1 MRPETAEGAWPLS
14 AVIRRWAIR
23 FGIALL
29 AIEVLYVVAA
39 NAFLRTGLLLDLI
52 NKKPEKTSISWD
64 SVVTYLPGV
73 ATVTNFELRSQ
84 TRKDQVYLRVA
95 EADARISL
103 VKLLAKTIHIRGVDA
118 SGADFR
124 YRERLDRPP
133 KENQDDEQG
142 REPPNPE
149 FWPDIPGY
157 SNPPDPKPEDLYEIR
172 KKKRPWTIKI
182 TGAEVEGPIKVALGE
197 VRIEGDGWVG
207 GGVTVKPRR
216 TIRIHR
222 GRLGLTST
230 RVTIGPDIVT
240 SDLKI
245 AADLDFDAFPAKG
258 AKIADVLGGISGELS
273 LAGQVGDRVAVRHVI
288 TPGIST
294 FGAGIVD
301 ISMRLE
307 DGVLRNGSEYSLQSD
322 AFQVQ
327 IMGLDATG
335 SATVEGHTKEEG
347 REHVTTAR
355 IDLGDF
361 KFVDPDDGSVDIS
374 GSGLTLDAVWH
385 GLSIA
390 GRVPATRAEVIVPSA
405 TIHDVSTFNA
415 VIPEQ
420 ENLVLVSGTG
430 VVEARLVVNDQI
442 ADGTLDLVA
451 EEIVLR
457 SKEAPFRGDL
467 EIHAKLARGDL
478 PAKRFDFS
486 GTTLLLDSVVDTS
499 LSEKKQ
505 EKLDAWFCD
514 LEVGEGELIIDKPL
528 SINGDVRL
536 KMHDSRPVIA
546 VLKDLGAG
554 PKWLS
559 MAPNIKDIDG
569 TMKVDIRKGALAFE
583 DLDMTGDGFEALGWM
598 SVEDKKADGRLF
610 VRFKSVMAGVSLDQ
624 GKTKIQLSKP
634 RQWFEDESGGLPAD
648 SAQAGDSAPEATE
661 PVASKDG
668 G

>member
-1 MRPETAEGAWPLS
+1 MRPESDAGAWPLS
-14 AVIRRWAIR
+14 AVIRKWAIR
-23 FGIALL
+23 AGIALL
-29 AIEVLYVVAA
+29 VFEVFYVVAA
-39 NAFLRTGLLLDLI
+39 NAFLRSGMLLDLI
-52 NKKPEKTSISWD
+52 NKKPEKTNISWD
-64 SVVTYLPGV
+64 SVVTYVPGI
-73 ATVTNFELRSQ
+73 ASVTNFELRSQ
-84 TRKDQVYLRVA
+84 TRKDQIYLQVA

-103 VKLLAKTIHIRGVDA
+103 FKLLFKTIHIRGVDA
-118 SGADFR
+118 RGADFR

-133 KENQDDEQG
+133 KKKQNDDPG
-142 REPPNPE
+142 GEPPNSE
-149 FWPDIPGY
+149 YWPDIPGY
-157 SNPPDPKPEDLYEIR
+157 SNPPDPKPEDVYEIK

-182 TGAEVEGPIKVALGE
+182 TGAEVEGPIRVALGD
-197 VRIEGDGWVG
+197 VRIEGDGWIG

-222 GRLGLTST
+222 GRLGLAST
-230 RVTIGPDIVT
+230 KVTIGADVVT
-240 SDLKI
+240 SDLEI
-245 AADLDFDAFPAKG
+245 TGDIDFDAFPAKG
-258 AKIADVLGGISGELS
+258 AKVTDILEGVSGELS
-273 LAGQVGDRVAVRHVI
+273 LAGQIGDRVAVRHVI

-294 FGAGIVD
+294 YGAGIVD
-301 ISMRLE
+301 ISMRLK
-307 DGVLRNGSEYSLQSD
+307 DGVLRNGSEYSLRSD

-335 SATVEGHTKEEG
+335 SATVEGHTKKDG
-347 REHVTTAR
+347 GEHVTTAR

-361 KFVDPDDGSVDIS
+361 EFVDPDDGSVDIS

-390 GRVPATRAEVIVPSA
+390 GRVPATRAEVVIPSA
-405 TIHDVSTFNA
+405 TIHDVSTFNT

-420 ENLVLVSGTG
+420 GNLVLISGTG
-430 VVEARLVVNDQI
+430 VIEAKLEVNDRI

-451 EEIVLR
+451 EEIVLQ
-457 SKEAPFRGDL
+457 SKGAPFSGDL

-486 GTTLLLDSVVDTS
+486 GTTLLLDNVVDTA

-528 SINGDVRL
+528 TTNGDVRL

-569 TMKVDIRKGALAFE
+569 TMKVDIRKGSLAFE

-598 SVEDKKADGRLF
+598 SVVDKKADGRLF

-624 GKTKIQLSKP
+624 GKAKIHLSKP
-634 RQWFEDESGGLPAD
+634 RMWFEEQSSGSPASSAQGVD
-648 SAQAGDSAPEATE
+648 SATE
-661 PVASKDG
+661 STQPPVP
-668 G
+668 

>member
-1 MRPETAEGAWPLS
+1 MRPESDDGAWPLS
-14 AVIRRWAIR
+14 AVIRKWAIR
-23 FGIALL
+23 AGIALL
-29 AIEVLYVVAA
+29 AFEVIYVVAA

-52 NKKPEKTSISWD
+52 NKKPEKMSISWD

-84 TRKDQVYLRVA
+84 TRKDQVYLRVV

-103 VKLLAKTIHIRGVDA
+103 IKLLAKTIHIRGVDA
-118 SGADFR
+118 RDADFR

-142 REPPNPE
+142 GEPPNPE
-149 FWPDIPGY
+149 YWPDIPGY
-157 SNPPDPKPEDLYEIR
+157 SNPPDPKPEDLYEIK

-182 TGAEVEGPIKVALGE
+182 TGAEVEGPIRVALGD

-222 GRLGLTST
+222 GRLGFAST
-230 RVTIGPDIVT
+230 KVTIGADVVT

-245 AADLDFDAFPAKG
+245 TGDVDFDAFPAKG
-258 AKIADVLGGISGELS
+258 AKIADILEGVSGELS
-273 LAGQVGDRVAVRHVI
+273 VAGQIGDRVAVRNVI

-294 FGAGIVD
+294 YGAGDVD
-301 ISMRLE
+301 ISMKLK
-307 DGVLRNGSEYSLQSD
+307 DGVLRDGSEYSLQSD
-322 AFQVQ
+322 SFQVQ
-327 IMGLDATG
+327 IMGLDLSG
-335 SATVEGHTKEEG
+335 SATVIGSTRKDRG
-347 REHVTTAR
+347 KHVTTAR
-355 IDLGDF
+355 FDLGEF
-361 KFVDPDDGSVDIS
+361 EFVDPDDGSVDIS
-374 GSGLTLDAVWH
+374 GSGLELDAVWH

-390 GRVPATRAEVIVPSA
+390 GRVPATHAELVIPNA
-405 TIHDVSTFNA
+405 TVHDISTFNA

-420 ENLVLVSGTG
+420 GGLTLVSGTG
-430 VVEARLVVNDQI
+430 EIETRLEVNDQV
-442 ADGTLDLVA
+442 ASGTLDIVA
-451 EEIVLR
+451 EDIILQ
-457 SKEAPFRGDL
+457 SKGTPFVGDL
-467 EIHAKLARGDL
+467 EVHANLAEGDL
-478 PAKRFDFS
+478 PARRFDFS
-486 GTTLLLDSVVDTS
+486 GTTVLLDKIVGNE

-505 EKLDAWFCD
+505 NKLDAWYCD
-514 LEVGEGELIIDKPL
+514 LEVREGELIIDKPL
-528 SINGDVRL
+528 STHGDVRL

-569 TMKVDIRKGALAFE
+569 TMKVDIRKGSLAFE

-598 SVEDKKADGRLF
+598 SVVDKKADGRLF

-624 GKTKIQLSKP
+624 GKAKIHLSKP
-634 RQWFEDESGGLPAD
+634 RKWFEEQSNGPPASSAQAAD
-648 SAQAGDSAPEATE
+648 SATESTQPPAP
-661 PVASKDG
+661 
-668 G
+668 